1 MAFTTTRD
9 RRADRWRT
17 IACLVGRHRRGHHLS
32 IFCAAGSIAQV
43 KTPAKSQF
51 KAPPRRPPRSPTD
64 TQADQLNEKW
74 LSEFNKAD
82 KPATA
87 RQGRRPR
94 QGRGDHSASRKARR
108 RA

>member
-1 MAFTTTRD
+1 MEWERLMAFTTTRD

-17 IACLVGRHRRGHHLS
+17 MRALLAATVTVTTLS

-43 KTPAKSQF
+43 KAPSKSQF
-51 KAPPRRPPRSPTD
+51 KAPSKAAAKSPTD

-87 RQGRRPR
+87 DKPA
-94 QGRGDHSASRKARR
+94 ASDKTA
-108 RA
+108 ATNPP